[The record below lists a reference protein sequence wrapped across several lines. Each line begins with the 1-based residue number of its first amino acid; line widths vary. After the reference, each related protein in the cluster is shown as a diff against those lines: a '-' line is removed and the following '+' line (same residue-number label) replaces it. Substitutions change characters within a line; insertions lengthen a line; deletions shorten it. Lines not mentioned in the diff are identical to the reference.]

1 MIKIKKIISGGQSG
15 ADRAALDFAI
25 ENNIPYGGWIPKGRK
40 TEDGKLP
47 DKYHLQEMKTASSS
61 KRTEQNIIDSDGTV
75 IISHGKLTGG
85 SLLTQTLAVK
95 HNKPCLHLD
104 VDNKKILVAIESLNA
119 WIKKSKIKILNVAG
133 PRASKDHNIYKV
145 TKDIL
150 EDDASLY
157 EPQNGCFCVPMD
169 RFKEFEFRRM
179 KIKQPSDY

>member
-1 MIKIKKIISGGQSG
+1 MIKVKKIISGGQTG

-47 DKYHLQEMKTASSS
+47 DKYHLQELKTDSYS

-85 SLLTQTLAVK
+85 SLLTSTLAVK
-95 HNKPCLHLD
+95 HGKPYLHLD
-104 VDNKKILVAIESLNA
+104 MGNTKILVAIELLKA
-119 WIKKSKIKILNVAG
+119 WIKKNKIKILNVAG
-133 PRASKDHNIYKV
+133 PRASKDRNIYKV
-145 TKDIL
+145 TMDIL

-157 EPQNGCFCVPMD
+157 EPENGCFCVPMD
-169 RFKEFEFRRM
+169 RFKEFESRR
-179 KIKQPSDY
+179 KKNK